1 MLRYKKHKR
10 QADGLGTSVSLM
22 DDTDR
27 EVSSFTDRAFRS
39 LCVAEEEPFNDV
51 PHVPSPIR
59 GMSLSTK
66 YHLGIFNLSVR
77 KTQPLA
83 QLPTTPRQRGKWAP
97 TFQPLLT
104 YAKVGLTDVKTN
116 NSKLCAPVPRGY
128 KQRSKVSSLIQ
139 TFDNVEN
146 EIPDDS
152 PLDSRLLFSKGSHRD
167 TKADTK
173 SETVEKTDI
182 SNELKPESIN
192 PDDCHL
198 NENNNLHRRTARE
211 VFLES
216 QTETCSWLSR
226 SPLLSSGS
234 PLADQAKKVV
244 KHKDSLRRTAF
255 LHSEHSAFKS
265 WSDINRRMVGGD
277 ESDSS
282 IPGTP
287 PLPRSATPCSPL
299 LQRAI
304 SGLKTRDGGIE
315 LGWTSPASSVSS
327 SYDPNQMLRTVPP
340 LPNRKNAKQNRDSHH
355 KAAKTPLNVRNQ
367 DVIKTD
373 EGYSSSKEQVNW
385 MNKMIKSKSSEQVNH
400 VASPNNASELNNASQ
415 IFVPQKDEG
424 QAKIIST
431 EHIEMSETTSK
442 EEVKEPE
449 KMQPPP
455 GKIKTLIQQIE
466 KESIKE
472 IMPAHVT
479 EKKYGTRN
487 LLTDECVDIPTT
499 IDKSP
504 PTSNNL
510 SAKSNHVPP
519 WRKTKSSNKIVPEK
533 IIQSK
538 SVAKRETIAVHA
550 HENLSLCKEVPKEKP
565 SSFNISNLLTP
576 VIRRKNIQE
585 ALEEN
590 SVMTP
595 PINITSK
602 DQDQR
607 ELLLYQKRDDYKS
620 KATSLLFNL
629 KDMRKR
635 VKSTYNPAITA
646 RNGFENNL
654 MTDVKMQESVIL
666 AINVPDIN
674 KLVYETE
681 NSNHTYFE
689 ENGRSTRESEFK
701 SKLNGNESENYLS
714 LSPMDQITTH
724 QNGELSEEKVMPDAN
739 FIQEEKEDS
748 QCLSNNNNHISKEID
763 YPPLNLH
770 SKTDTYVGGEK
781 TRSTEDPLVC
791 LNNTEVHSLLGMEN
805 VGKEIKHDECTDD
818 SITQG
823 HGSDTPSMDIVPSQS
838 KTCFPSEDIESKWVV
853 DHHESEKQVSK
864 DDESKE
870 ILQYFAVNSC
880 SGVDVIESNAKFGFL
895 ESQIE
900 KEECQENVTVEK
912 PRAESSCSEELKRP
926 SSITSFKPNL
936 FYLKD
941 NKIKSSPVTKSV
953 RLSLFRS
960 LSEDCLAFKKLDDNY
975 AWRIG
980 DFRDARESKVISTDI
995 LRTKHPEIGIVSK
1008 HQKHLVV
1015 SPTAETSK
1023 QEAMEHNQ
1031 VKTYKEE
1038 AEDQTLWRK
1047 VHSIRDDKNKHEVE
1061 ESNAINMASRS
1072 KKVPCLEETF
1082 FHPVETCVSEVTGPS
1097 PECNTLILHNIN
1109 DSTKEQVN
1117 GEHIGSPCIDN
1128 ENTIDS
1134 PIDNGILQFED
1145 SVSFIEDI
1153 ACSTITSPMSENVTC
1168 SIVASPMSVNTQSS
1182 GFTTALS
1189 ALEDI
1194 PSPPS
1199 TSENTRNGKF
1209 NFLLPERV
1217 IPLDSEPKST
1227 NLVKQEKA
1235 SVLEPQKMHAKPPAV
1250 PPKTEKALRRAKRL
1264 TKKRRKTDMPQ
1275 RDLLESDVVL
1285 DVSSPGNLTSTLVS
1299 SQSHQKLSCTPRSLE
1314 HEDIMS
1320 ESSIPSLPLTQRKL
1334 LLDPDSGRY
1343 FMVDIPV
1350 CLRIKTFYDPETGKY
1365 LQMSLPPSE
1374 RESPAFEISNS
1385 PHMTYPGLTPVPVSS
1400 IVSYKGTSE
1409 LLNHENVNTCERESL
1424 WNDRE
1429 EDSLKMDNFI
1439 GCDSHDQRILRRTSL
1454 SMDRITSRSSD
1465 IISMQDIDDFAME
1478 AVS

>member
-1 MLRYKKHKR
+1 MLRYKKNKR

-51 PHVPSPIR
+51 PHVPSPIK

-104 YAKVGLTDVKTN
+104 YAKIGVTDVKTN
-116 NSKLCAPVPRGY
+116 NSKLFAPVPRGS
-128 KQRSKVSSLIQ
+128 KQCSKVSSLIQ
-139 TFDNVEN
+139 TFDNIEN
-146 EIPDDS
+146 EIPDNS
-152 PLDSRLLFSKGSHRD
+152 PLDSRLILSKGCYRD
-167 TKADTK
+167 IEANAE
-173 SETVEKTDI
+173 SETVKKTYI
-182 SNELKPESIN
+182 SNELIPESIN
-192 PDDCHL
+192 PDDNHL
-198 NENNNLHRRTARE
+198 NDNNLHRRTARE

-216 QTETCSWLSR
+216 QTETCSRLSR

-234 PLADQAKKVV
+234 PLADQAKKVI

-304 SGLKTRDGGIE
+304 SGLKARDGVIE

-340 LPNRKNAKQNRDSHH
+340 LPTRKNAKQNRDSYQ
-355 KAAKTPLNVRNQ
+355 KAARTLLNVRNQ
-367 DVIKTD
+367 DMIKTD
-373 EGYSSSKEQVNW
+373 EGHSSSKEQVNW
-385 MNKMIKSKSSEQVNH
+385 MNKMNKSKSPEQVNH
-400 VASPNNASELNNASQ
+400 VASPNNASALNNASQ
-415 IFVPQKDEG
+415 IFVRQKEEG
-424 QAKIIST
+424 HSKIISP
-431 EHIEMSETTSK
+431 EHIEMSEATSK
-442 EEVKEPE
+442 EELKEQE
-449 KMQPPP
+449 KKQPPP
-455 GKIKTLIQQIE
+455 GKLKTLIQQIE

-472 IMPAHVT
+472 IKPVHFT
-479 EKKYGTRN
+479 EKKYDTRN
-487 LLTDECVDIPTT
+487 FPKDESVEIPTT
-499 IDKSP
+499 IEKSLSS
-504 PTSNNL
+504 SNNL
-510 SAKSNHVPP
+510 SGSSNHVPP
-519 WRKTKSSNKIVPEK
+519 WRKTKSSNKIAPEK
-533 IIQSK
+533 IIRSK
-538 SVAKRETIAVHA
+538 SVTKKETVAVHA
-550 HENLSLCKEVPKEKP
+550 HENIYLCKEVQEEKP
-565 SSFNISNLLTP
+565 STFNISNLLTP

-590 SVMTP
+590 SIITA
-595 PINITSK
+595 PINIASK

-635 VKSTYNPAITA
+635 VKSTYSPAITA

-654 MTDVKMQESVIL
+654 MTDVKMQESVIH
-666 AINVPDIN
+666 ANNVPDIN
-674 KLVYETE
+674 RLFYEAE
-681 NSNHTYFE
+681 NHTYFE
-689 ENGRSTRESEFK
+689 ENLRLTGESEFK
-701 SKLNGNESENYLS
+701 SKLVGNESENYLS
-714 LSPMDQITTH
+714 LSPMDQITSH
-724 QNGELSEEKVMPDAN
+724 QNGELSEEKVISDAN
-739 FIQEEKEDS
+739 FIQEEKEGS
-748 QCLSNNNNHISKEID
+748 QFLRTNNNHIHKEID
-763 YPPLNLH
+763 HSPLNLH
-770 SKTDTYVGGEK
+770 SKTDTFVGGES
-781 TRSTEDPLVC
+781 TMSTEDSLTC
-791 LNNTEVHSLLGMEN
+791 LNNTEVHCLSGMEN
-805 VGKEIKHDECTDD
+805 VEEIKHDECTDGVSD
-818 SITQG
+818 PG
-823 HGSDTPSMDIVPSQS
+823 HCVMETSVDIVPKQS
-838 KTCFPSEDIESKWVV
+838 KTFFPSEDIESKWDA
-853 DHHESEKQVSK
+853 DHHENEKQVSN

-880 SGVDVIESNAKFGFL
+880 SGVDGIESNVKFGVL

-900 KEECQENVTVEK
+900 KEECQENVTFEK
-912 PRAESSCSEELKRP
+912 ARAESSCSEELKRP
-926 SSITSFKPNL
+926 SSITPFKPNL

-941 NKIKSSPVTKSV
+941 NKIKSSPITKSV
-953 RLSLFRS
+953 RLPLFRS
-960 LSEDCLAFKKLDDNY
+960 LSEDCLAFKKLDDTY
-975 AWRIG
+975 SWKIG
-980 DFRDARESKVISTDI
+980 DFKDARESKGIGTDI
-995 LRTKHPEIGIVSK
+995 LKTKHADISNVSK
-1008 HQKHLVV
+1008 HQKHLEV
-1015 SPTAETSK
+1015 SLAEETPK
-1023 QEAMEHNQ
+1023 HKAMEHNQ
-1031 VKTYKEE
+1031 VQTYKEE
-1038 AEDQTLWRK
+1038 AEDQKLWRN
-1047 VHSIRDDKNKHEVE
+1047 VSSIRDDKTKNEVE
-1061 ESNAINMASRS
+1061 ESTAINMANRS
-1072 KKVPCLEETF
+1072 KMVPCLEETF
-1082 FHPVETCVSEVTGPS
+1082 FHPVETCVSEVTGLS
-1097 PECNTLILHNIN
+1097 PECNTLIVHNIR
-1109 DSTKEQVN
+1109 DSTKELVN
-1117 GEHIGSPCIDN
+1117 GEHIGSPCIHN

-1153 ACSTITSPMSENVTC
+1153 ACSNITSPMSESVTC

-1199 TSENTRNGKF
+1199 TSVNTRNGKF
-1209 NFLLPERV
+1209 NFLHPERV
-1217 IPLDSEPKST
+1217 IPLDSESKST
-1227 NLVKQEKA
+1227 HLVKQEKG
-1235 SVLEPQKMHAKPPAV
+1235 SVIEPQKMHAKPPAV

-1275 RDLLESDVVL
+1275 RDFLESDVAL
-1285 DVSSPGNLTSTLVS
+1285 DVSAPGNLTPTLVS
-1299 SQSHQKLSCTPRSLE
+1299 SQSHHKLMSCTPRSLE

-1320 ESSIPSLPLTQRKL
+1320 ESSTQSLPLTQRKL

-1374 RESPAFEISNS
+1374 RGNPAFEMSNS
-1385 PHMTYPGLTPVPVSS
+1385 PYMMYPGLTPVPVSS
-1400 IVSYKGTSE
+1400 IVSYKGKSE
-1409 LLNHENVNTCERESL
+1409 LLNHENVNTCERENL
-1424 WNDRE
+1424 WNDKE
-1429 EDSLKMDNFI
+1429 EDSLKMDNFKN
-1439 GCDSHDQRILRRTSL
+1439 CDSHDQKIIRTPL

-1465 IISMQDIDDFAME
+1465 IISMKDIDDFAME

>member
-39 LCVAEEEPFNDV
+39 LCVAEEEAFNDV
-51 PHVPSPIR
+51 PHVPPPIK
-59 GMSLSTK
+59 GISLSTK

-104 YAKVGLTDVKTN
+104 HAKVDVTDVKTN

-146 EIPDDS
+146 EIPNDS
-152 PLDSRLLFSKGSHRD
+152 PLDSRLILSKGSHRD
-167 TKADTK
+167 IEANAK
-173 SETVEKTDI
+173 SETVKKNCI
-182 SNELKPESIN
+182 INELIPESIN

-198 NENNNLHRRTARE
+198 NDNNYRRTARE

-216 QTETCSWLSR
+216 QTETCSRLSR
-226 SPLLSSGS
+226 SPLLLSVS
-234 PLADQAKKVV
+234 PLADQAKKIV
-244 KHKDSLRRTAF
+244 KQNDSLRRTAF

-287 PLPRSATPCSPL
+287 PLPTSATPCSPL

-304 SGLKTRDGGIE
+304 SGLKARDGGIE

-340 LPNRKNAKQNRDSHH
+340 LPTRKNAKQNRDSYH
-355 KAAKTPLNVRNQ
+355 KVARTPLNVRNQ
-367 DVIKTD
+367 EVIKTD
-373 EGYSSSKEQVNW
+373 EGHSSSKEQVNW
-385 MNKMIKSKSSEQVNH
+385 MNKMNKSKSPEQVNY

-415 IFVPQKDEG
+415 ILVQQKEEG

-431 EHIEMSETTSK
+431 EHIEMSEATSK
-442 EEVKEPE
+442 EEVKESE
-449 KMQPPP
+449 KKQSPP
-455 GKIKTLIQQIE
+455 GKIKTLIKQIE

-472 IMPAHVT
+472 IMPVHFT
-479 EKKYGTRN
+479 EKKSETMN
-487 LLTDECVDIPTT
+487 LPKDESVEIPATT
-499 IDKSP
+499 EKSSP
-504 PTSNNL
+504 SSNNL
-510 SAKSNHVPP
+510 LVSSNHVPP
-519 WRKTKSSNKIVPEK
+519 WRKTKSSNKKVPEK

-538 SVAKRETIAVHA
+538 SVTKKKTIAVHV
-550 HENLSLCKEVPKEKP
+550 HENISLCKEVQEEKT
-565 SSFNISNLLTP
+565 SIFNISNLLTP

-590 SVMTP
+590 SIMTP

-602 DQDQR
+602 DQDKR
-607 ELLLYQKRDDYKS
+607 ELLLYQRRDDYKS

-635 VKSTYNPAITA
+635 VKSTYNPAIIA

-654 MTDVKMQESVIL
+654 MTDVQMQES
-666 AINVPDIN
+666 AIHANKVPDIN
-674 KLVYETE
+674 KLVYEAE
-681 NSNHTYFE
+681 NCNHTYFE
-689 ENGRSTRESEFK
+689 ENLTGESEFK
-701 SKLNGNESENYLS
+701 NKLVGNESENYLS
-714 LSPMDQITTH
+714 LSPMDQITAH
-724 QNGELSEEKVMPDAN
+724 KNGELSEEKVMSDAN
-739 FIQEEKEDS
+739 FIQDEREGS
-748 QCLSNNNNHISKEID
+748 QFLCTNDNHISKVID
-763 YPPLNLH
+763 YPPLNLP
-770 SKTDTYVGGEK
+770 SKNDTYVGGES
-781 TRSTEDPLVC
+781 TMSTEDSLTC
-791 LNNTEVHSLLGMEN
+791 QNNTEVHSLLGKEN
-805 VGKEIKHDECTDD
+805 VGEEIKHDECTDVVSD
-818 SITQG
+818 PCPCVMETSI
-823 HGSDTPSMDIVPSQS
+823 DIVPRQS
-838 KTCFPSEDIESKWVV
+838 KTCFPSEDIESKWDV
-853 DHHESEKQVSK
+853 DHYESEKQVSK

-880 SGVDVIESNAKFGFL
+880 SGVDGIESNVKFGVL
-895 ESQIE
+895 DSQIE
-900 KEECQENVTVEK
+900 KEEYQENVTFEK

-926 SSITSFKPNL
+926 SSITPFKPNL

-941 NKIKSSPVTKSV
+941 NKIKSSSVTKSV
-953 RLSLFRS
+953 RLPLFRS

-975 AWRIG
+975 SWTIG
-980 DFRDARESKVISTDI
+980 DFRVARESKGISTDI
-995 LRTKHPEIGIVSK
+995 LRTKHTDINNIGK
-1008 HQKHLVV
+1008 HQTHLEV
-1015 SPTAETSK
+1015 SLTEETSK
-1023 QEAMEHNQ
+1023 QEAMLHNQ

-1038 AEDQTLWRK
+1038 AEDQKLWRK

-1061 ESNAINMASRS
+1061 ESTAINMASRS

-1097 PECNTLILHNIN
+1097 PECNTLIVHNIS
-1109 DSTKEQVN
+1109 DSTKELVN
-1117 GEHIGSPCIDN
+1117 GEHIGSPCIDT

-1153 ACSTITSPMSENVTC
+1153 ACSTITSPMSESVTC

-1194 PSPPS
+1194 PSPLS
-1199 TSENTRNGKF
+1199 TSVNTRNGKF
-1209 NFLLPERV
+1209 NFLLPEQV
-1217 IPLDSEPKST
+1217 IPLDSESKST
-1227 NLVKQEKA
+1227 HLVKQEKG

-1275 RDLLESDVVL
+1275 RDFLESDVVL
-1285 DVSSPGNLTSTLVS
+1285 DVSAPGNLTPTLVS
-1299 SQSHQKLSCTPRSLE
+1299 SQSHNKLMLCTPRSLE

-1320 ESSIPSLPLTQRKL
+1320 ESSTPSLPLTQRKL
-1334 LLDPDSGRY
+1334 LLDPVSGRY

-1374 RESPAFEISNS
+1374 GESPAFEMSNS
-1385 PHMTYPGLTPVPVSS
+1385 PYMMYPGLMPVTVSS
-1400 IVSYKGTSE
+1400 IVSYKGTSK

-1429 EDSLKMDNFI
+1429 EDSLKMDNFKS
-1439 GCDSHDQRILRRTSL
+1439 CDSHDQRILRTPL
-1454 SMDRITSRSSD
+1454 SMDRITSRSSN
-1465 IISMQDIDDFAME
+1465 IISMKDIDDFAME